1 MNKVKNGFCLFLFA
15 LAFLYAKDLPNNI
28 NITEFILKDNK
39 KISIIET
46 ITNKNFNNPVSFLDL
61 KNKNIIQKKED
72 NEHVKIDK
80 GIKQEPIVY
89 IFNTHQTEEYAENA
103 YNITPTVVTASNIL
117 SDELKNLGIYS
128 LVETRDVIKE
138 VNKRGYDYSGTYT
151 VSFENLKYRKKQNSS
166 LEYFFDM
173 HRDSI
178 TGPAARTTIK
188 GKKYATLMFLIGAN
202 HQDYQKNLKNVKTM
216 EKYLKKNYPNL
227 VRETYIQRKWT
238 YNQWYSPKMFLVEL
252 GGPDNT
258 LEEIYNTTKALAKS
272 IKYYVEEDKWKKYL

>member
-272 IKYYVEEDKWKKYL
+272 IKYYVEEDK

>member
-46 ITNKNFNNPVSFLDL
+46 FTDKNFNNPVSFLDL

-72 NEHVKIDK
+72 NEYVKIDK

-258 LEEIYNTTKALAKS
+258 LEEIYNTTKALAES
-272 IKYYVEEDKWKKYL
+272 IRYYVEEDK